1 MNAHTCAGTGR
12 TEFKRKSCSDGTEE
26 ATTVMNLVGEEGVK
40 EGTGNRDMGG
50 GALELGG
57 FNGHL
62 LTMMEI

>member
-1 MNAHTCAGTGR
+1 
-12 TEFKRKSCSDGTEE
+12 
-26 ATTVMNLVGEEGVK
+26 MNLVGEEGVK